1 MIDGKNLILVPG
13 FIDSHVHVLG
23 GGGEGGFE
31 NRMPES
37 AITDLTMYGI
47 TTAVGLLGT
56 DGIAREMTSLIAKV
70 KGLKAKGIT
79 AYAYTGSYQ
88 TPICTLTGN
97 VTKDIMMVEE
107 IIGIGE
113 IAISDHR
120 SSQPSFDEFVQL
132 AAHTRL
138 GGILS
143 GKAGIVELHLGDG
156 SRCLELL
163 ERAIAETEIPI
174 TQFLPTH
181 INRNPRLFEKALEFA
196 KKGGTLDFTGNEDAD
211 YWEKQCGEVR
221 CSKGI
226 RRMLEE
232 GISSDLFTISSDAQG
247 SIPLFS
253 PEGKFLGTGM
263 GKSSSLLKEIKE
275 CIAAETIPME
285 IALKAVTSNVAR
297 ILCLNTKG
305 HIKEGYD
312 ADLLLLTE
320 NMEIHTVIAMG
331 NTMVFNG
338 EPLVKEV
345 FERGSRD

>member
-1 MIDGKNLILVPG
+1 
-13 FIDSHVHVLG
+13 
-23 GGGEGGFE
+23 
-31 NRMPES
+31 
-37 AITDLTMYGI
+37 
-47 TTAVGLLGT
+47 
-56 DGIAREMTSLIAKV
+56 
-70 KGLKAKGIT
+70 
-79 AYAYTGSYQ
+79 
-88 TPICTLTGN
+88 
-97 VTKDIMMVEE
+97 
-107 IIGIGE
+107 
-113 IAISDHR
+113 
-120 SSQPSFDEFVQL
+120 
-132 AAHTRL
+132 
-138 GGILS
+138 
-143 GKAGIVELHLGDG
+143 
-156 SRCLELL
+156 
-163 ERAIAETEIPI
+163 
-174 TQFLPTH
+174 
-181 INRNPRLFEKALEFA
+181 
-196 KKGGTLDFTGNEDAD
+196 
-211 YWEKQCGEVR
+211 
-221 CSKGI
+221 
-226 RRMLEE
+226 MLEE